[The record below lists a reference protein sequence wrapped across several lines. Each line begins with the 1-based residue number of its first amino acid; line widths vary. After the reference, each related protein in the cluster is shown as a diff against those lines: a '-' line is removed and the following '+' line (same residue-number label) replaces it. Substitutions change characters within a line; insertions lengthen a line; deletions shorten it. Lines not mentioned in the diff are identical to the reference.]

1 MRLPKGDQMKRAGIA
16 VLLMLIMASVGA
28 AQRSKRTSRGRQTK
42 PSVADAERSLRELN
56 RQWAEAWKNSDKNA
70 LDRILDDQFISTDD
84 EGQVF
89 NKKQCIE
96 GAIKVES
103 YNLADVTVRVYGDT
117 GVVAGRW
124 SGKFTVDGKEVSA
137 AFRFTETFARSLGAW
152 RAVASHESR
161 IGPRAGE
168 AENASR
174 GATGG
179 SQKGIGM
186 ITTES
191 GLKYEDI
198 VAGAGDSPKPGQM
211 VTVHYTGTLENGTK
225 FDSSVDRGQPF
236 VFKIGVGQVIK
247 GWDEG
252 VMTMK
257 VGGKR
262 KLIIPPQ
269 LGYGERGAGRGA
281 IPPNATLI
289 FDVEL
294 LEVK

>member
-1 MRLPKGDQMKRAGIA
+1 MKRAGTA
-16 VLLMLIMASVGA
+16 VLLMLLMAPVGA
-28 AQRSKRTSRGRQTK
+28 SQRNKRISKGRQTK
-42 PSVADAERSLRELN
+42 SSVADAERSLRELN
-56 RQWAEAWKNSDKNA
+56 RQWAEALKNRDRDA
-70 LDRILDDQFISTDD
+70 LDRILDDQFISTGD
-84 EGQVF
+84 EGQVSD
-89 NKKQCIE
+89 KRQWIDAAM

-103 YNLADVTVRVYGDT
+103 SSLDDVTARVYGNT

-137 AFRFTETFARSLGAW
+137 AFRFTETFSRNRGAW

-168 AENASR
+168 SA
-174 GATGG
+174 GG
-179 SQKGIGM
+179 PQKETGM

-191 GLKYEDI
+191 GLKYIDS
-198 VAGAGDSPKPGQM
+198 VAGDGESPKPGQM

-236 VFKIGVGQVIK
+236 TFKIGVGQVIK

-269 LGYGERGAGRGA
+269 LGYGTRGAGPV

-294 LEVK
+294 LGVK